1 MHFAVA
7 IVAYQLLIAKRMV
20 GFNYDLIITCLN
32 EKLAVFC
39 ELMIWREHLEDDTTV
54 LFVLQVMSQ
63 LNVFGVISYFIFT
76 ISSIGA
82 LFDNK

>member
-7 IVAYQLLIAKRMV
+7 LVAYQLLIARRMV
-20 GFNYDLIITCLN
+20 GFLICNICDLNDLRIKCS
-32 EKLAVFC
+32 VSC
-39 ELMIWREHLEDDTTV
+39 ELINWKAGFFVPQV
-54 LFVLQVMSQ
+54 LSQ
-63 LNVFGVISYFIFT
+63 LNVLGVISYFIFT